1 MPLDLLITGGE
12 VVTPANVQRLDIGI
26 AGGKIVELAPEISTP
41 AKELL
46 DAAGKQLFPATIDSH
61 VHFNDP
67 GRAHWE
73 GIATGSAALAAG
85 GGALFFDMPLNSSP
99 PTLDRASFELKLAAA
114 RANSVTDFVFWGGL
128 TPRNLDRLGEL
139 AECGVIGF
147 KAFMSNSGIDDFL
160 ACDDQSLYEGMAAAA
175 KLNLPVAV
183 HAESEAITSALTAR
197 MLTAGKTSARDYLD
211 SRPVVAELEAIQR
224 VLLFA
229 KLTSCRIHVVH
240 ISTRHGI
247 ELLRRYA
254 SEFEVDAS
262 CETCPHYLLLNKNNV
277 LKQGAAA
284 KCAPPLRSIHES
296 AELLDALREGL
307 IDTVGSDHSPAP
319 AEMKTSQNFFEVW
332 GGISGVQVTL
342 RGLLTLG
349 VPATRIA
356 AVLAANVA
364 ARFHLPNKG
373 QLAVGYDADIAI
385 VDPVI
390 KSHLLKEE
398 LLDRHKLS
406 PYLGRDFRGR
416 IERTLLRGR
425 TIFADNKLIEPRAG
439 QLVKPSNEFH

>member
-1 MPLDLLITGGE
+1 MPLDLLLTGGE
-12 VVTPANVQRLDIGI
+12 VVTPTGVTRLDLGI
-26 AGGKIVELAPEISTP
+26 AGGQIVELAPEISTP
-41 AKELL
+41 AKERL

-73 GIATGSAALAAG
+73 GIASGSAALAAG
-85 GGALFFDMPLNSSP
+85 GGAMFFDMPLNSSP
-99 PTLDRASFELKLAAA
+99 PTLDRASFELKLASAQQ
-114 RANSVTDFVFWGGL
+114 NSLTDFALWGGL
-128 TPRNLDRLGEL
+128 TPRNLGQLKEL
-139 AECGVIGF
+139 AASGVIGF

-160 ACDDQSLYEGMAAAA
+160 ASDDQTLLEGMAIAA

-197 MLTAGKTSARDYLD
+197 QLAAGKTSARGYLD
-211 SRPVVAELEAIQR
+211 SRPVIAELEAIQR

-229 KLTSCRIHVVH
+229 KMTGCRIHIVH

-254 SEFEVDAS
+254 KEFEVDAT
-262 CETCPHYLLLNKNNV
+262 CETCPHYLLLNEDDV
-277 LKQGAAA
+277 IQQGAAA
-284 KCAPPLRSIHES
+284 KCAPPLRSKHES
-296 AELLDALREGL
+296 ADLLEALHEGL

-319 AEMKTSQNFFEVW
+319 AEMKTSANFFEVW

-342 RGLLTLG
+342 RSLLTLG
-349 VPATRIA
+349 VAAPRIA

-364 ARFHLPNKG
+364 ARFRLPNKG
-373 QLAVGYDADIAI
+373 QLAPGYDADIAI
-385 VDPVI
+385 VDPGQR
-390 KSHLLKEE
+390 SSLTRDE

-406 PYLGRDFRGR
+406 PYLGRELHGR
-416 IERTLLRGR
+416 VERTFLRGR
-425 TIFADNKLIEPRAG
+425 TIFVRGQIVEPRQG
-439 QLVKPSNEFH
+439 QLITPQA

>member
-12 VVTPANVQRLDIGI
+12 VVTPAGVSKLDLGI
-26 AGGKIVELAPEISTP
+26 AGGQIVELAPEISTP
-41 AKELL
+41 AKERL

-85 GGALFFDMPLNSSP
+85 GGGLFFDMPLNSSP
-99 PTLDRASFELKLAAA
+99 PTLDRASFELKLASA
-114 RANSVTDFVFWGGL
+114 RANSITDFALWGGI
-128 TPRNLDRLGEL
+128 TPRNLDRIGEL

-160 ACDDQSLYEGMAAAA
+160 ACDDQSLLEGMAAAA
-175 KLNLPVAV
+175 ALNLPVAV
-183 HAESEAITSALTAR
+183 HAESDAITSALTAR
-197 MLTAGKTSARDYLD
+197 QLAAGKTSPRDYLD
-211 SRPVVAELEAIQR
+211 SRPVIAELEAIQR

-229 KLTSCRIHVVH
+229 KMTGCRIHVVH

-247 ELLRRYA
+247 ELLRQY
-254 SEFEVDAS
+254 SKEFEVDAS
-262 CETCPHYLLLNKNNV
+262 CETCPHYLLLNEDDVIN
-277 LKQGAAA
+277 QGAAT
-284 KCAPPLRSIHES
+284 KCAPPLRSKHES
-296 AELLDALREGL
+296 ADLLAALNEGL

-319 AEMKTSQNFFEVW
+319 ADMKTSSNFFEVW

-342 RGLLTLG
+342 RSLLTLG
-349 VPATRIA
+349 VPAPRIA
-356 AVLAANVA
+356 AVIAANVA
-364 ARFHLPNKG
+364 ARFRLPNKG
-373 QLAVGYDADIAI
+373 QLGVGYDADIAVI
-385 VDPVI
+385 EPVI
-390 KSHLLKEE
+390 KSHLTQAE

-406 PYLGRDFRGR
+406 PYVGREFRGR

-425 TIFADNKLIEPRAG
+425 AIFADGKLVEPRAG
-439 QLVKPSNEFH
+439 QLVKPLLE